1 MHVQSANLADDSK
14 LKSDQ
19 LYKVLKGKLSEFET
33 QMNCSV
39 ESLEMR
45 MKTHVETIS

>member
-19 LYKVLKGKLSEFET
+19 LYKVLKVSTPPILILNVPFRLCRENCQNLKL
-33 QMNCSV
+33 
-39 ESLEMR
+39 R
-45 MKTHVETIS
+45 